1 MATKKTKESID
12 LGTLEPEYGLTI
24 EELRRDLDHGVVPD
38 TLNYRKLFPLFFAG
52 ILLVVALVIGA
63 MEMYRWLDFRASQ
76 NAAIS
81 ATYPVINN
89 LKKQHQS
96 DLTSTGV
103 VDAENQVYRIPV
115 DSAITLILNEQN
127 R

>member
-24 EELRRDLDHGVVPD
+24 EELRRDLEYGVVPD
-38 TLNYRKLFPLFFAG
+38 DLNYSKLFPMFLAG

-63 MEMYRWLDFRASQ
+63 IEMYRWFDFQASQ
-76 NAAIS
+76 KAAIS
-81 ATYPVINN
+81 AKYPVITN
-89 LKKQHQS
+89 LKQQHQS
-96 DLTSTGV
+96 DLTTTGV
-103 VDAENQVYRIPV
+103 VDADNQVYRIPV

>member
-1 MATKKTKESID
+1 MATKKNKESIE

-24 EELRRDLDHGVVPD
+24 DEFRRELEYGVVPD
-38 TLNYRKLFPLFFAG
+38 ELNYKKLFPLFFAG
-52 ILLVVALVIGA
+52 ILLVLALVIGA
-63 MEMYRWLDFRASQ
+63 MEMYRWLDFQSSQ
-76 NAAIS
+76 NAAVS
-81 ATYPVINN
+81 ATYPAINN
-89 LKKQHQS
+89 LKQQHKA

-103 VDAENQVYRIPV
+103 IDTDNQVYRIPV

>member
-24 EELRRDLDHGVVPD
+24 EELRRDLEHGVVPD
-38 TLNYRKLFPLFFAG
+38 DLNYRKLFPLFFAG
-52 ILLVVALVIGA
+52 IILVVALSYGA
-63 MEMYRWLDFRASQ
+63 IQMYRWLDFQSSR

-81 ATYPVINN
+81 ATYPVITN
-89 LKKQHQS
+89 LKQQHKA
-96 DLTSTGV
+96 DLTSAGV
-103 VDAENQVYRIPV
+103 VDADNQVYRIPV
-115 DSAITLILNEQN
+115 DSAITLILNEQT

>member
-12 LGTLEPEYGLTI
+12 LGTLEPEYGLTL
-24 EELRRDLDHGVVPD
+24 EELRRDVEYGVVPD
-38 TLNYRKLFPLFFAG
+38 DLNYKKLFPLFFIG
-52 ILLVVALVIGA
+52 ILLVIALTYAA
-63 MEMYRWLDFRASQ
+63 MEMYRWMDFQTSQ

-81 ATYPVINN
+81 ATYPVITN
-89 LKKQHQS
+89 LKQQHQS

-103 VDAENQVYRIPV
+103 IDADKQVFRIPV
-115 DSAITLILNEQN
+115 DSAITLILNEQT

>member
-24 EELRRDLDHGVVPD
+24 EELRRDLEHGVVPD
-38 TLNYRKLFPLFFAG
+38 DLNYRKLFPLFFAG
-52 ILLVVALVIGA
+52 IMLVVALAYGA
-63 MEMYRWLDFRASQ
+63 IQMYRWLDFQSSQ

-89 LKKQHQS
+89 LKQQHKA

-103 VDAENQVYRIPV
+103 VDADNQVYRIPV
-115 DSAITLILNEQN
+115 DSAITLILNEQT